1 MMVAKLQN
9 RVHVYSV
16 EGEFPMFFDID
27 GRGSEI
33 FPSGMPLYVPTP
45 FLLDI
50 SFEFLQIYDRVP
62 C

>member
-33 FPSGMPLYVPTP
+33 FPSGKHLYVRT
-45 FLLDI
+45 FLLEMRLVFFRI
-50 SFEFLQIYDRVP
+50 CHYVS